1 MTTDAENCDATLL
14 FIGEDHTLGV
24 LLRHQLLENPIVI
37 FAAYKTPHPLTKSVE
52 VRIQTLGNPVIET
65 TNAALENL
73 CGQVDD
79 FSSAFS
85 SALEN

>member
-1 MTTDAENCDATLL
+1 MEAKNCNATLS
-14 FIGEDHTLGV
+14 FSGEDHTLGV
-24 LLRHQLLENPIVI
+24 LLRTQLLKDQRVI
-37 FAAYKTPHPLTKSVE
+37 FAGYKIPHPLERRVE
-52 VRIQTLGNPVIET
+52 VRIQTLGDSVIET

-73 CGQVDD
+73 SAQVDD